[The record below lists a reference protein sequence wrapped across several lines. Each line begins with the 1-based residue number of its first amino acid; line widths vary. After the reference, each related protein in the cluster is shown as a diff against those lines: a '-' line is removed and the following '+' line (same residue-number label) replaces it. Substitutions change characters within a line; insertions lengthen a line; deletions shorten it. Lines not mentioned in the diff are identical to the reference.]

1 MKTLDITRQWL
12 RNKKNETFIISIEYC
27 ELFHSRKFCRVIG
40 SEISVILVTPI
51 INPSIFKGKL
61 DAFENL

>member
-1 MKTLDITRQWL
+1 TLDITSQWL

-27 ELFHSRKFCRVIG
+27 ELFHSRKFCCVIG
-40 SEISVILVTPI
+40 SIVLVILVTPI
-51 INPSIFKGKL
+51 VNPSIFKGKL